1 MTRFYFDARFV
12 SADQPDGI
20 SRFAIG
26 LLHELRKLMPVIV
39 MVSNEKQQDLLGAG
53 EYVLFPDVT
62 SPKEIFTAFKLNR
75 LGAEVVFSPMQTT
88 SGLGRKFKLI
98 LTLHDL
104 IYYRHRNPPKAFS
117 PLVRIIW
124 FLYHLSYWPQR
135 LVLSGSDAVVT
146 VSKTSKAQ
154 MERVRITKR
163 PITVIYNAADASEPS
178 TQNRSS
184 SNQVVYM
191 GSFIGYKNVETL
203 VRAMAIA
210 DLELVLMSKITPDR
224 KLELEALAEKCG
236 SKVVFANGVSDQEYS
251 KWLSQARALVSASF
265 DEGFGIPVVE
275 AMSSGTPTVLSEL
288 AIFKEV
294 AEDAALYFEPRD
306 EHALA
311 AQLKALGN
319 PELWEA
325 NSKLGLA
332 RAKQFSWANSA
343 AQLQQLVRQLAP

>member
-12 SADQPDGI
+12 KTDQPDGI

-39 MVSNEKQQDLLGAG
+39 MVSNQKQQELLGAG
-53 EYVLFPDVT
+53 DYVYFPDVT
-62 SPKEIFTAFKLNR
+62 SPKEIFTAFKLNK

-88 SGLGRKFKLI
+88 SGLGKRFKLI

-104 IYYRHRNPPKAFS
+104 IYYRHRTPPKALS
-117 PLVRIIW
+117 PIVRIIW

-135 LVLSGSDAVVT
+135 MVLAGADAVVT

-154 MERVRITKR
+154 MERVRITQR
-163 PITVIYNAADASEPS
+163 PITVIYNAAGSTEPS
-178 TQNRSS
+178 ALNRSS
-184 SNQVVYM
+184 SNQVAYM

-210 DLELVLMSKITPDR
+210 DLELVLLSQITPTR
-224 KLELEALAEKCG
+224 KLELEALAERCG

-275 AMSSGTPTVLSEL
+275 AMSHGTPTVLSEL
-288 AIFKEV
+288 EIFKEV
-294 AEDAALYFEPRD
+294 AQDAALYFEPKD

-319 PELWEA
+319 PALWAAQSELGI
-325 NSKLGLA
+325 N

-343 AQLQQLVRQLAP
+343 AELERLVRQLAP